1 MMNKRFHT
9 GNIILLFIL
18 TFCLN
23 VNSYSGV
30 FSDSLDNIVQDTV
43 KLKLFSSNNTDTSRF
58 NVFPLNFSRKKVALV
73 LSGGGARGL
82 AQIGVINELE
92 KNGIRIDMV
101 VGTSIGALIG
111 GLFSSGYK
119 MDELRKI
126 LKKLNWDKALSLTNK
141 YQRTSL
147 YPGQRKVQDRSLL
160 VLPLDGIKPVILP
173 SSFSNGLYLSEKINS
188 YVLNS
193 RYHPKNDFSELKF
206 PFSAVATNLD
216 NGERV
221 ILSKG
226 NLSESIKASLTFPL
240 LYTPIKIDRKNL
252 VDGGLSANIPND
264 IARNLGADL
273 TIVVNSTSNLKSNDE
288 LDNPLNTADQILS
301 IAMSRLNDLQLKESD
316 IIITPDIKNYSS
328 LDYTN
333 VDYLIKKGEEKASEY
348 ISLIKQK
355 IDSLDES
362 VSEYHNNFITNPE
375 LKINSKNYGFEYTDN
390 LYDTLKLLTDKNFEK
405 YASIE
410 KNLIMLYK
418 TGKYRNVYTVVSRK
432 GLYAEIN
439 YVLEEFPVLKELTV
453 RNQIPL
459 LDSMISE
466 FRRSYLN
473 QSIEPGK
480 CYEFYDNLLG
490 KLRNNSY
497 SLIDIEKFYFNFADS
512 TLEIEFTKGNVKDIN
527 LKGNKI
533 TNEDIIIRELA
544 VNNES
549 VIRKKDVDESIKNV
563 MSTNLFQ
570 QVSFN
575 FRYGND
581 KYFPDLDI
589 NLIEKNSRALRFSL
603 KLDNERRL
611 QLLFDLR
618 DENVFGTGIETGI
631 LAAGGTLNQIYQFD
645 IQSDQF
651 FRLPLTFNFN
661 LYYKFRDIY
670 RYIQTIDS
678 AKNEYNVFQVGQYSN
693 VKYGMNFLLGTQLE
707 RIGTVYGQ
715 IFYENQQI
723 DNISNSQN
731 LTEDLRVIKLKFGG
745 IIDTQDKVPFPT
757 LGAYANIYYE
767 TATNTLPGVL
777 SYTKFFMN
785 YDFYFPTFESQ
796 TFRPRFIFGFGDK
809 TTPLTE
815 QFTLGGEDSFF
826 GMVDDE
832 FKGRQI
838 LELSF
843 EYRYMLPYKLFFDTY
858 LSLRYDLGN
867 IWENT
872 EDIRFKDLRHG
883 IGVTAAFDTPIGEA
897 SFSSGKSFIIK
908 KGLTED
914 SFIFGPTVFYFS
926 IGYDI

>member
-1 MMNKRFHT
+1 MNKRFLSRKIIPLFFLIICF
-9 GNIILLFIL
+9 NIK
-18 TFCLN
+18 T
-23 VNSYSGV
+23 YSQE
-30 FSDSLDNIVQDTV
+30 SIDKPEDIIQDTI
-43 KLKLFSSNNTDTSRF
+43 KLKLFNNSNLDSSNF
-58 NVFPLNFSRKKVALV
+58 NVFPKKYSQKKVGLV

-82 AQIGVINELE
+82 AQIGVINVLE

-111 GLFSSGYK
+111 GLYSSGYK
-119 MDELRKI
+119 MNELENI
-126 LKKLNWDKALSLTNK
+126 LKRLNWDKALSLTNK

-147 YPGQRKVQDRSLL
+147 YPDQRKVQDRSLL
-160 VLPLDGIKPVILP
+160 VLPLDGIKPILLP

-193 RYHPKNDFSELKF
+193 RFHPKNDFSELKV

-216 NGERV
+216 NGKRV
-221 ILSKG
+221 VLSNG

-240 LYTPIKIDRKNL
+240 LYTPIKINGKNL

-264 IARNLGADL
+264 IAKELGADL

-288 LDNPLNTADQILS
+288 LDDPLNTADQILS
-301 IAMSRLNDLQLKESD
+301 IAMAQLNNLQLKESN

-328 LDYTN
+328 LN
-333 VDYLIKKGEEKASEY
+333 YLNLDFLIRKGEEKTSEL
-348 ISLIKQK
+348 ISLIKYK

-362 VSEYHNNFITNPE
+362 ASSYQNNFITNPE
-375 LKINSKNYGFEYTDN
+375 VKVNSRDSWFDYSERI
-390 LYDTLKLLTDKNFEK
+390 LDTLKLLTDKEFEK
-405 YASIE
+405 YTSIE

-418 TGKYRNVYTVVSRK
+418 TGNYRDVYAVVSRE
-432 GLYAEIN
+432 GLEAEVN
-439 YVLEEFPVLKELTV
+439 YILEDYPVMNKMSV
-453 RNQIPL
+453 QNSIPL
-459 LDSMISE
+459 LDSMISN
-466 FRRSYLN
+466 FRRTN
-473 QSIEPGK
+473 INKKIDPGK
-480 CYEFYDNLLG
+480 CYEFYDDLLG

-497 SLIDIEKFYFNFADS
+497 SLIDIEKFYFDYSEN
-512 TLEIEFTKGNVKDIN
+512 TLEIVFSSGKIKNIN
-527 LKGNKI
+527 LIGNNI
-533 TNEDIIIRELA
+533 TNENVIMREISVNDENAII
-544 VNNES
+544 
-549 VIRKKDVDESIKNV
+549 KKNVDESIKNV
-563 MSTNLFQ
+563 ISTNLFQ

-575 FRYGND
+575 YDYSKD
-581 KYFPDLDI
+581 KYLPMLDI

-618 DENVFGTGIETGI
+618 DENIFGTGIEAGL
-631 LAAGGTLNQIYQFD
+631 LAAGGTLNQIFQFD

-670 RYIQTIDS
+670 RYIQVVDS
-678 AKNEYNVFQVGQYSN
+678 TLNQYNVFQVGEYSN
-693 VKYGMNFLLGTQLE
+693 IKYGLSFLLGTQFK
-707 RIGTVYGQ
+707 RFGTIYGQ

-745 IIDTQDKVPFPT
+745 TFDTEDKVPFPT
-757 LGAYANIYYE
+757 TGTNVNIYYE

-785 YDFYFPTFESQ
+785 YDFYFPTFKSQ
-796 TFRPRFIFGFGDK
+796 TFRPRFIFGYGDK

-815 QFTLGGEDSFF
+815 QFTLGGQNSFF

-832 FKGRQI
+832 FKGRQV

-843 EYRYMLPYKLFFDTY
+843 EYRYLFPYKLFFDTY
-858 LSLRYDLGN
+858 FSVRYDLGN

-908 KGLTED
+908 KGLSED

>member
-1 MMNKRFHT
+1 MNKRFHA
-9 GNIILLFIL
+9 GIIILLFNL
-18 TFCLN
+18 FFCIN
-23 VNSYSGV
+23 TYSYSYAI
-30 FSDSLDNIVQDTV
+30 SDSLVNIVQDTIR
-43 KLKLFSSNNTDTSRF
+43 LSLYNRSELDTNSF
-58 NVFPLNFSRKKVALV
+58 NVFPKKYSIKKVGLV

-92 KNGIRIDMV
+92 KNGIRVDLV

-111 GLFSSGYK
+111 GLYSSGYK
-119 MDELRKI
+119 MNELKNI
-126 LKKLNWDKALSLTNK
+126 FKKLNWDKALSLTNK

-147 YPGQRKVQDRSLL
+147 YPDQRKVQDRSLL
-160 VLPLDGIKPVILP
+160 VLPLDGVKPILLP
-173 SSFSNGLYLSEKINS
+173 SSFSNGLYLSERINS
-188 YVLNS
+188 YILNS
-193 RYHPKNDFSELKF
+193 RYHPKNKFSDLKI
-206 PFSAVATNLD
+206 PFSAVATDLD
-216 NGERV
+216 NGNRV
-221 ILSKG
+221 ILKEG

-240 LYTPIKIDRKNL
+240 LYTPIVINGKNL

-264 IARNLGADL
+264 IAKELGADL
-273 TIVVNSTSNLKSNDE
+273 TIVVNSTSNLKSNEE
-288 LDNPLNTADQILS
+288 LDDPLNTADQILS
-301 IAMSRLNDLQLKESD
+301 IAMTRLNNLQLREAD
-316 IIITPDIKNYSS
+316 VIITPDIKNYSS
-328 LDYTN
+328 LDYMK
-333 VDYLIKKGEEKASEY
+333 VDYLVKKGEEKASEF
-348 ISLIKQK
+348 ISIIKEK

-362 VSEYHNNFITNPE
+362 ASNYKNNFITNPE
-375 LKINSKNYGFEYTDN
+375 VKVTIPGSGNALNSWIE
-390 LYDTLKLLTDKNFEK
+390 DTLKLLTDKNFEK
-405 YASIE
+405 YTSIE

-418 TGKYRNVYTVVSRK
+418 TGQFRDVYAVISRE
-432 GLYAEIN
+432 GLNAEIN
-439 YVLEEFPVLKELTV
+439 YILEEYPVMTKMEV
-453 RNQIPL
+453 RNQLPV
-459 LDSMISE
+459 LDSLISR
-466 FRRSYLN
+466 FRSKNINRRIKPVDS
-473 QSIEPGK
+473 
-480 CYEFYDNLLG
+480 YEFYDELLG
-490 KLRNNSY
+490 KLRNSSY
-497 SLIDIEKFYFNFADS
+497 SLIDIEKFHFDYTS
-512 TLEIEFTKGNVKDIN
+512 KTLEIVFSTGRFSKMDLIGNN
-527 LKGNKI
+527 I
-533 TNEDIIIRELA
+533 TNDNVIMREIVL
-544 VNNES
+544 NNDATVS
-549 VIRKKDVDESIKNV
+549 RKSTDESINNV

-575 FRYGND
+575 FDYSKN
-581 KYFPDLDI
+581 KYLPELDI

-618 DENVFGTGIETGI
+618 DENIFGTGIEAGL

-670 RYIQTIDS
+670 RYIQVVDSTI
-678 AKNEYNVFQVGQYSN
+678 NQYNVFQVGQYSN
-693 VKYGMNFLLGTQLE
+693 VKYGLSFLLGTQFK
-707 RIGTVYGQ
+707 RFGTIYGQ

-723 DNISNSQN
+723 DNITNSQN

-745 IIDTQDKVPFPT
+745 TFDTEDKIPFPT
-757 LGAYANIYYE
+757 SGTFINVFYE

-777 SYTKFFMN
+777 TYTKLFMN
-785 YDFYFPTFESQ
+785 YDFYFPTFNSQ
-796 TFRPRFIFGFGDK
+796 TFRPRFIFGYGDK

-815 QFTLGGEDSFF
+815 QFTLGGQNSFF

-832 FKGRQI
+832 FKGRQV

-843 EYRYMLPYKLFFDTY
+843 EYRYLFPYKLFFDTY
-858 LSLRYDLGN
+858 FSVRYDLGN

-908 KGLTED
+908 KGLSED